1 MSGSNDEPRRYAI
14 DGQGFTAQPL
24 PGGLYIVSTPIGNL
38 RDITIRALQ
47 TLAAAD
53 IIACEDT
60 RTTRVLLR
68 HYGLSGQLIAYHE
81 HNAAEQRPRI
91 LEALEAGRSLALVS
105 DAGTPLISDPGY
117 RLVADVSAAGHP
129 VIPIP
134 GASAIL
140 AGLVAAAL
148 PTDAFFFAGF
158 LPTRTVGRKKRIA
171 ALAAVPG
178 TLVFY
183 ESPHRTAETLADL
196 AETLGPERPAT
207 MARELTKTFET
218 HRRGTLGSLAAE
230 LAGEADP
237 KGEIVIMVGPPEA
250 GVAEPGDVDAL
261 LLRLLSGHPVK
272 EAAQQA
278 AAQTGLPRRDLY
290 QRALALKEGD
300 GGDDGAT

>member
-1 MSGSNDEPRRYAI
+1 MTEPNTASRRFTI
-14 DGQGFTAQPL
+14 DSHAFDAPPL
-24 PGGLYIVSTPIGNL
+24 PSGLYIVSTPIGNL
-38 RDITIRALQ
+38 RDITVRALQ

-53 IIACEDT
+53 VIACEDT

-68 HYGLSGQLIAYHE
+68 HYGIAVPLIAYHE
-81 HNAAEQRPRI
+81 HNAEAQRPKI
-91 LEALEAGRSLALVS
+91 LEALDSGKSIALVS

-117 RLVADVSAAGHP
+117 RLVASVTAAGHA

-158 LPTRTVGRKKRIA
+158 LPTRTVGRTKRIA

-196 AETLGPERPAT
+196 AATLGADRPAT
-207 MARELTKTFET
+207 LARELTKTFET

-230 LAGEADP
+230 LAEEPTP

-250 GVAEPGDVDAL
+250 GTTEPDDLDSL
-261 LLRLLSGHPVK
+261 LLRLLATLPVK

-278 AAQTGLPRRDLY
+278 AATTGLPRRDLY
-290 QRALALKEGD
+290 QRALALKSGEEP
-300 GGDDGAT
+300 DDGED

>member
-1 MSGSNDEPRRYAI
+1 MTEPDAAPRRFAI
-14 DGQGFTAQPL
+14 DGQAFPAPPL

-68 HYGLSGQLIAYHE
+68 HYAITVPLIAYHE
-81 HNAAEQRPRI
+81 HNAEAQRPKI
-91 LEALEAGRSLALVS
+91 LEALESGKTLALVS

-117 RLVADVSAAGHP
+117 RLVASVTDAGHP
-129 VIPIP
+129 VVPIP

-158 LPTRTVGRKKRIA
+158 LPNRTVGRVKRIA

-196 AETLGPERPAT
+196 AATLGADRKAT
-207 MARELTKTFET
+207 LARELTKTFET

-230 LAGEADP
+230 LAAEPTP

-250 GVAEPGDVDAL
+250 ATAEPGDLDSL
-261 LLRLLSGHPVK
+261 LVRLLAELPVK

-278 AAQTGLPRRDLY
+278 AAATGLPRRDLY
-290 QRALALKEGD
+290 QRALALKK
-300 GGDDGAT
+300 DDGADDGED

>member
-1 MSGSNDEPRRYAI
+1 MSGPNDEPRRYTI
-14 DGQGFTAQPL
+14 DGQGFTAPPL

-183 ESPHRTAETLADL
+183 ESPHRTAETLTDL

-250 GVAEPGDVDAL
+250 GVAEPGDIDAL
-261 LLRLLSGHPVK
+261 LLRLLAGHPVK

-290 QRALALKEGD
+290 QRALALKESD

>member
-1 MSGSNDEPRRYAI
+1 MSAANDEPLRYTI
-14 DGQGFTAQPL
+14 DGQAFTAPPL

-91 LEALEAGRSLALVS
+91 LEALDTGRSLALVS

-117 RLVADVSAAGHP
+117 RLVADVTAAGHL
-129 VIPIP
+129 VVPIP

-171 ALAAVPG
+171 ALAAIPG

-230 LAGEADP
+230 LADEPDP

-261 LLRLLSGHPVK
+261 LLRLLADHPVK

-290 QRALALKEGD
+290 QRALALKQGD
-300 GGDDGAT
+300 GGDDDAA